1 VINAHTN
8 KQSLN
13 RVTAMFTDSSQS
25 FLLPQDATLSH
36 IADRIDDLGTRHE
49 QPAIAVVVK
58 LAPTPLQGSAPKLP
72 DAFRDG
78 LLAELPRLRAFARS
92 LARNPDRA
100 DDLVQE
106 TLAKAWVHRSKFREG
121 TNLRAWLFTILRN
134 TYIGELRSRRREVS
148 DSDGYHAAQ
157 LASPPAQ
164 LHHVELQHVA
174 RAFEGLTAGQ
184 REALFLV
191 GVSGMS
197 YDEAARIGG
206 CAVGTIKSRVSRA
219 RQILL
224 HKLGGWNTPN
234 LPAGGGGGGR
244 VVGLNE
250 KGCCAFRGAP
260 APLVLPLPDFRRLHQ
275 R

>member
-1 VINAHTN
+1 MISTHTN
-8 KQSLN
+8 KPPLN
-13 RVTAMFTDSSQS
+13 RVTAMFADGSQS
-25 FLLPQDATLSH
+25 FLLPKGATLEH
-36 IADRIDDLGTRHE
+36 VADRIVDLGARHE
-49 QPAIAVVVK
+49 QRAVAVVVK
-58 LAPTPLQGSAPKLP
+58 FASTALQCSTPRAAS
-72 DAFRDG
+72 AFRSG

-92 LARNPDRA
+92 MARSPDRA

-106 TLAKAWVHRSKFREG
+106 TLAKAWEHRSKFKEG

-134 TYIGELRSRRREVS
+134 TYYGELRSRRREVS

-157 LASPPAQ
+157 LVSPPPQ
-164 LHHVELQHVA
+164 LHYVELQSVA

-184 REALFLV
+184 REALYLV

-224 HKLGGWNTPN
+224 DKLGSWKRQVSPI
-234 LPAGGGGGGR
+234 A
-244 VVGLNE
+244 
-250 KGCCAFRGAP
+250 AMA
-260 APLVLPLPDFRRLHQ
+260 A
-275 R
+275 

>member
-1 VINAHTN
+1 MLFGFLERRKQGLLSCRIVDVDQCRKPFSGVDCHRSKRLRSVTCQEDAVINAHTN
-8 KQSLN
+8 KQPLN
-13 RVTAMFTDSSQS
+13 RVTAMFADGSRS

-78 LLAELPRLRAFARS
+78 LLAELPQLRAFARS

-106 TLAKAWVHRSKFREG
+106 TLAKAWV
-121 TNLRAWLFTILRN
+121 A
-134 TYIGELRSRRREVS
+134 
-148 DSDGYHAAQ
+148 
-157 LASPPAQ
+157 P
-164 LHHVELQHVA
+164 
-174 RAFEGLTAGQ
+174 
-184 REALFLV
+184 FLV
-191 GVSGMS
+191 GVSGLS

-234 LPAGGGGGGR
+234 LPAGDGGGGH
-244 VVGLNE
+244 VVGLNK

-260 APLVLPLPDFRRLHQ
+260 APMVSPLPDFRRLHQ